1 MDDKTNSETQ
11 TIAGLTFDQVV
22 GGDIF
27 ELVGMKVTDQERND
41 LATKMLSTIQIRV
54 FDRIDSQLDE
64 DGKEEFKKA
73 LESEDKS
80 AINAF
85 FDNQNIDYTALTV
98 EEAAKYKIEF
108 VTYVKMVEKSGGTLD
123 EAISKFLKINYYA

>member
-1 MDDKTNSETQ
+1 MDDKTNTETQ

-123 EAISKFLKINYYA
+123 EAINKVFKD

>member
-1 MDDKTNSETQ
+1 MDDKTTLETQ

-123 EAISKFLKINYYA
+123 EAINKVFKD

>member
-64 DGKEEFKKA
+64 YGKEEFKKA
-73 LESEDKS
+73 LVSEDKS

-123 EAISKFLKINYYA
+123 EAINKVFKD

>member
-1 MDDKTNSETQ
+1 MDDKTNTETQ

-64 DGKEEFKKA
+64 AGKEEFKKA

-85 FDNQNIDYTALTV
+85 FDKQNIDYTALTV

-123 EAISKFLKINYYA
+123 EAINKVFKD